1 RSVRQ
6 LAVYHNILNII
17 GDRLRSNAQSSILLS
32 GAADNNPAEGK
43 VLAENIRQ
51 YLVTRF
57 GVDASRIRTEGR
69 AKPLIPSEQP
79 GATTELALLKEGDR
93 RVDISSTSPEL
104 LLQVGGVTSEYLKP
118 VQINAVQQDPL
129 DSHVIFNAEGAGAS
143 LQSWTVNVTDES
155 GNVQRFGPYT
165 ADQASIPAKTIL
177 GDKAEGVYKIS
188 LVGQTKSG
196 QTIQKESFVS
206 LVKDA
211 NPKQEGLR
219 YSILFD
225 FDKAKSIAS
234 YEKFLTDV
242 VAPLISDNSTV
253 IIHGHTDI
261 IGDEKYNHS
270 LSHERAKGAR
280 QIIEK
285 ALAGKKKDVKI
296 ETFGFGEEAG
306 MSPFENKFPE
316 ERFYNRTVIIDI
328 ISN

>member
-1 RSVRQ
+1 
-6 LAVYHNILNII
+6 
-17 GDRLRSNAQSSILLS
+17 
-32 GAADNNPAEGK
+32 
-43 VLAENIRQ
+43 
-51 YLVTRF
+51 
-57 GVDASRIRTEGR
+57 
-69 AKPLIPSEQP
+69 
-79 GATTELALLKEGDR
+79 
-93 RVDISSTSPEL
+93 
-104 LLQVGGVTSEYLKP
+104 
-118 VQINAVQQDPL
+118 
-129 DSHVIFNAEGAGAS
+129 
-143 LQSWTVNVTDES
+143 
-155 GNVQRFGPYT
+155 
-165 ADQASIPAKTIL
+165 
-177 GDKAEGVYKIS
+177 
-188 LVGQTKSG
+188 VGQTKSG
-196 QTIQKESFVS
+196 QTIQKESSVS